1 LIWSPQQEAALE
13 AVGKW
18 MRKDGPRPC
27 FKLAGYAG
35 TGKTTLARHLAEG
48 AGGKV
53 YFASYTG
60 KAAHVLMRRGVQ
72 CASTIHRLIYTPRDK
87 CDARLVELRRDLER
101 ARSTVPVDEVVVR
114 KIEVEVAR
122 EKQNLR
128 RPEFTVNY
136 DSEIQG
142 AALVVVDEYSMVSRL
157 VGTDLAS
164 FGVPVLALG
173 DPGQLPPV
181 HGDCYFAG
189 EPDCLLTEIHRQA
202 EENPVLAMS
211 KTVREGGQLHPG
223 QYGES
228 RVVYR
233 SKLSDGELDRLL
245 LDADQILVGTNATRR
260 QVNRKVRKLLGR
272 EGSLPVKGDRLVC
285 LRNSHDEGLLNGQIW
300 EVTSATS
307 QGRMLRLRLRNDD
320 GDRVACLAHQAH
332 FLGEADDLDPWTLR
346 QSNEFDFGYALTVH
360 KAQGS
365 EWDKVLLFD
374 EWHFNDRVRWLYTAV
389 TRAAESITIVR

>member
-1 LIWSPQQEAALE
+1 MIWSPQQEAALE

-18 MRKDGPRPC
+18 MREDGLRTC

-48 AGGKV
+48 ASGKV
-53 YFASYTG
+53 YYASYTG
-60 KAAHVLMRRGVQ
+60 KAAHVLRRRGVPNA
-72 CASTIHRLIYTPRDK
+72 CTIHRLIYTPRDK
-87 CDARLVELRRDLER
+87 CDARLVELRNALVT
-101 ARSTVPVDEVVVR
+101 ARSAVPVDVEKV
-114 KIEVEVAR
+114 KTLEVEVGR

-128 RPEFTVNY
+128 RPEFMVNY

-157 VGTDLAS
+157 VGTDLMS

-181 HGDCYFAG
+181 RGDCYFAG
-189 EPDCLLTEIHRQA
+189 EPDCMLTEIRRQA
-202 EENPVLAMS
+202 EENPVIAMS
-211 KTVREGGQLHPG
+211 KTVREGGQLRLG

-228 RVVYR
+228 RVVSR
-233 SKLSDGELDRLL
+233 SRLPDGELDRLL
-245 LDADQILVGTNATRR
+245 LDADQVLVGTNATRR
-260 QVNRKVRKLLGR
+260 LVNQTMRRLLGR
-272 EGSLPVKGDRLVC
+272 EGSLPSRGDKLVC

-300 EVTSATS
+300 EVTSAS
-307 QGRMLRLRLRNDD
+307 SPGRMLRLRLRNDD
-320 GDRVACLAHQAH
+320 GDRVECVAHQAH
-332 FLGEADDLDPWTLR
+332 FLGKADDLDPLTLR

-374 EWHFNDRVRWLYTAV
+374 EWHFNDRARWLYTGI